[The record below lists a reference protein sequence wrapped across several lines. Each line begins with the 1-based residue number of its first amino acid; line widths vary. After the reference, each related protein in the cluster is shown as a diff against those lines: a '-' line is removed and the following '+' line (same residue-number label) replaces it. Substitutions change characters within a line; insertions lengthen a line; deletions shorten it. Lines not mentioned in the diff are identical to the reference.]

1 MLKFCAAGFI
11 GPFELFS
18 NRISRVLAALTLAHA
33 IIIPL
38 DNAEVG
44 ETDTALPVVAPVTV
58 TLTTAN
64 HCMLP
69 LSGLLYCIAAYRKLE
84 LQVAVR
90 LYLLVLSWRWWH
102 LHLIRLL
109 G

>member
-58 TLTTAN
+58 TLTV
-64 HCMLP
+64 LP
-69 LSGLLYCIAAYRKLE
+69 LPAGI
-84 LQVAVR
+84 
-90 LYLLVLSWRWWH
+90 
-102 LHLIRLL
+102 L
-109 G
+109 GTSILFVPLTIPFGCTCWYYHGAGGIYI